1 MLQKIKFIIRD
12 FKSEN
17 SKYLIET
24 EVDVLRG
31 VKDVNV
37 NWHTGEAEVEFDDS
51 LIKEE
56 EIFCKIEKLGFNVNR
71 KSHSEA
77 PNIKE
82 CVYFVK
88 GMHCASCEI
97 ILEKGII
104 AQSGV
109 KAVEASANSGK
120 VVIEYEREYPD
131 KEELNKIFQKDGY
144 SFFEQAVKTKS
155 KSLFAKR
162 NKDGDIVID
171 KKQLKGSL
179 ITFGIALV
187 IIIVFLVLH
196 KSGLSALI
204 SVSAKSSLPV
214 FLLFGVLAG
223 LSSCAAL
230 VGGIVLSMSKQWL
243 EVHEGSNSTFRKLQ
257 PHLLFNS
264 GRLISYAVLGAIL
277 GAIGSA
283 LHLSL
288 TFMSVLI
295 IAVSA
300 LMIFLALQ
308 MLGIRYFQRFQI
320 TSPRFITR
328 YVADESNFKGK
339 YMPFF
344 MGALTFFLPCGFTIT
359 AQGLALASGSIIQ
372 GGLIMLF
379 FALGTLPILLAIGL
393 SSVKFSQKPHLA
405 DRFLKIAG
413 VLVFFFALFNIN
425 AQLNVLGWPS
435 LSDISFGSAS
445 ANQAENSNL
454 PEIVNGKQ
462 ILKMDAFSYKYKPS
476 RLKVRVDIPV
486 RWEIT
491 DKGTSGCT
499 NAVMSRGLFDGEI
512 KLTKGKTAVKEFTP
526 KKVGKY
532 KFSCWMGMISGVI
545 EVVDKDYDGSSG
557 SVVDNSYDDEDVV
570 PSGAVGCGCGGGGSG
585 GGSCGG

>member
-1 MLQKIKFIIRD
+1 MRKVKFKINGI
-12 FKSEN
+12 KSEN
-17 SKYLIET
+17 TKYLIET

-31 VKDVNV
+31 VKDVDV
-37 NWHTGEAEVEFDDS
+37 NWHTGNTEVEFDDS
-51 LIKEE
+51 LIKEQ
-56 EIFCKIEKLGFNVNR
+56 EIFNKIEKLGFNVNR
-71 KSHSEA
+71 KSYSET

-82 CVYFVK
+82 RVYFVK

-97 ILEKGII
+97 ILEKRII

-109 KAVEASANSGK
+109 KAVEASTSTGK
-120 VVIEYEREYPD
+120 VVIEYEREHPS

-144 SFFEQAVKTKS
+144 SFFEQAVKTKN
-155 KSLFAKR
+155 KSLFWKR

-171 KKQLKGSL
+171 RKQLKGSL

-187 IIIVFLVLH
+187 IIIVFIILH

-243 EVHEGSNSTFRKLQ
+243 EVHEGSDSTFRKLQ

-295 IAVSA
+295 IVVSA

-328 YVADESNFKGK
+328 YVANESNFKGK
-339 YMPFF
+339 YMPLA

-359 AQGLALASGSIIQ
+359 AQGLALASGSVIQ

-379 FALGTLPILLAIGL
+379 FAIGTLPILLAIGL

-435 LSDISFGSAS
+435 LSDISFAS
-445 ANQAENSNL
+445 ANSGTASNIDL

-462 ILKMDAFSYKYKPS
+462 ILKMDAFAYKYTPS
-476 RLKVRVDIPV
+476 RLKVRVGIPV

-512 KLTKGKTAVKEFTP
+512 KLKRGKTSIKEFTP
-526 KKVGKY
+526 EKVGKY

-557 SVVDNSYDDEDVV
+557 SVADNSYDDEEDII
-570 PSGAVGCGCGGGGSG
+570 PSGAVGCGCGGGGD